1 MLDQARQQQE
11 LAALYLQGRKH
22 YEAGRWHAALECFRQ
37 VQALGGNYKSTDIV
51 VATIEKRIAERQRKA
66 QIAAL
71 YREAQV
77 ALVREDWA
85 TAIVKL
91 QAVLDLEP
99 GHKQAVSKLGQ
110 AWQQEK
116 LAALYTQGRKHY
128 EAGRWRIALEYF
140 RHLRT
145 MDAEYKDVGALIA
158 AAERATIREKAA
170 RVPQQT
176 SSSAHDWLRIGIPA
190 IVVLLLLVCGGGYFV
205 TAATLMPTPTTT
217 LWPFVTSSELG
228 PPTSTL
234 TNRPVVP
241 SEPVATSL
249 PPSPT
254 VPATFTVTSVL
265 LPPLPTP
272 SPTPMPPTPTAS
284 LTSTAEQ
291 PPPPPPTPTGTATPT
306 AEQPPPPPPTP
317 TDTATPTAEQPP
329 PPPPTDTATPTAT
342 TTASPTPTA
351 TVPTP
356 TPSFTP
362 VPPTPTA
369 TLTPTAEQPP
379 PPSPTPTDTATPTA
393 TTTASPTPT
402 ATVPT
407 PTPTPELPPAPG
419 PGDPRLE
426 IEPYSG
432 PIGTRYTIAITGFQ
446 PNENVVIELIFLE
459 TESAVFSTSITLD
472 ETGSGSLQIVSDPED
487 AVGMYGVAARG
498 DAGSRAFGEFVITE

>member
-1 MLDQARQQQE
+1 MLDQARQQQK

-22 YEAGRWHAALECFRQ
+22 YEAGRWHEALECFRQ
-37 VQALGGNYKSTDIV
+37 VQALGGNYKSADIV

-66 QIAAL
+66 QVAAL
-71 YREAQV
+71 YREARV
-77 ALVREDWA
+77 ALAREDWA

-99 GHKQAVSKLGQ
+99 DHKEAVSKLDQ

-145 MDAEYKDVGALIA
+145 MDAEYKDIDALIA
-158 AAERATIREKAA
+158 VAERATTREKAT
-170 RVPQQT
+170 RVPQRT
-176 SSSAHDWLRIGIPA
+176 PSSAHDWLRIGIPA
-190 IVVLLLLVCGGGYFV
+190 IVVLLLLVCGGGYLV

-217 LWPFVTSSELG
+217 LWPFVTSSELV
-228 PPTSTL
+228 PPPSTP
-234 TNRPVVP
+234 TNTPVVP
-241 SEPVATSL
+241 SEPVATSR
-249 PPSPT
+249 PPSPAAPT
-254 VPATFTVTSVL
+254 TFTPTSVL
-265 LPPLPTP
+265 LPPTRTP
-272 SPTPMPPTPTAS
+272 SSTPIPPTPTAS
-284 LTSTAEQ
+284 L
-291 PPPPPPTPTGTATPT
+291 TPT
-306 AEQPPPPPPTP
+306 AEQPPPPSPTPSFTPIPPTP
-317 TDTATPTAEQPP
+317 TASLTPTAEQPP
-329 PPPPTDTATPTAT
+329 L
-342 TTASPTPTA
+342 
-351 TVPTP
+351 PTP
-356 TPSFTP
+356 TPSFTR

-379 PPSPTPTDTATPTA
+379 PPSPTPTGTATPTA

-402 ATVPT
+402 ATVT
-407 PTPTPELPPAPG
+407 MPTPTPELPPPPG

-459 TESAVFSTSITLD
+459 TGNVVLSTSITLD
-472 ETGSGSLQIVSDPED
+472 ETGSGSLQIVSEPGD
-487 AVGMYGVAARG
+487 AVGTYGVAARG
-498 DAGSRAFGEFVITE
+498 DAGSRAFGELVITE